1 MDDDKTIIIND
12 ANRTNA
18 LLTII
23 VSAIHR
29 REDKGLEDQH
39 GINEINAVLQDI
51 RLILF
56 MIPFKIHRRN
66 REGQSL
72 RQDSEGT

>member
-1 MDDDKTIIIND
+1 
-12 ANRTNA
+12 
-18 LLTII
+18 
-23 VSAIHR
+23 
-29 REDKGLEDQH
+29 
-39 GINEINAVLQDI
+39 VLQDI
-51 RLILF
+51 RFILL

>member
-1 MDDDKTIIIND
+1 MPIE
-12 ANRTNA
+12 RNA

-23 VSAIHR
+23 VSAILR
-29 REDKGLEDQH
+29 REDKGLEDQY

-51 RLILF
+51 RFILF

-72 RQDSEGT
+72 RQDSEGTRVWPHNGLR

>member
-1 MDDDKTIIIND
+1 MPIE
-12 ANRTNA
+12 RNA

-23 VSAIHR
+23 VSAILR

-51 RLILF
+51 RFILF